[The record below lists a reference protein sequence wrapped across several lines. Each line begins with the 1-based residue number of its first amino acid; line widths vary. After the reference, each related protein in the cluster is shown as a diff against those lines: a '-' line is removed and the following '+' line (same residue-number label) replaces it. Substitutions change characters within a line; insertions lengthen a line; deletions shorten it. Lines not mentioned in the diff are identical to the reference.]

1 MHVIA
6 KSERQRSD
14 FALIAIGVLKLV
26 KSILLFALGTVL
38 VCYRDEDLGR
48 LASHWISKLW
58 LSRAYVNELIIKL
71 SLLNQQT
78 IHHFTI
84 ASFSYAV
91 LLLIEGVGLCL
102 RKRWAEY
109 LTVGITASLLPFE
122 FYELAHRVTL
132 SGIVITL
139 LNLAI
144 LLYLVVR
151 LFKNH
156 RQLSSL
162 HA

>member
-1 MHVIA
+1 
-6 KSERQRSD
+6 
-14 FALIAIGVLKLV
+14 
-26 KSILLFALGTVL
+26 
-38 VCYRDEDLGR
+38 
-48 LASHWISKLW
+48 
-58 LSRAYVNELIIKL
+58 L
-71 SLLNQQT
+71 SLLSPQT
-78 IHHFTI
+78 INQCTV
-84 ASFSYAV
+84 ASFLYAV
-91 LLLIEGVGLCL
+91 LLAIEGIGRCL

-109 LTVGITASLLPFE
+109 LTIGITASLLPFE
-122 FYELAHRVTL
+122 FYELAHRVTV

-156 RQLSSL
+156 RQPRRL

>member
-1 MHVIA
+1 MDATSKPGRH
-6 KSERQRSD
+6 SD
-14 FALIAIGVLKLV
+14 YGLIAIGIFKLV
-26 KSILLFALGTVL
+26 KSTLLFALGMVL
-38 VCYRDEDLGR
+38 ICYRDEGLGT

-58 LSRAYVNELIIKL
+58 LSRAYFNELIIKL
-71 SLLNQQT
+71 SLLSPQT
-78 IHHFTI
+78 IDRCTV
-84 ASFSYAV
+84 ASFFYAV
-91 LLLIEGVGLCL
+91 LLAIEGIGLCL

-144 LLYLVVR
+144 LLYLVIR

-156 RQLSSL
+156 RQPRGL